1 MTSSLKSGSGKGTH
15 VGYRTQVNKAGAYT
29 DIAFSATDNRVH
41 CPYCNG
47 VFFQVK
53 GGDSVDDVELDP
65 KVDGKASGALNMVVF
80 LCHCGREFAKNLA
93 VTGEWTE
100 QV

>member
-1 MTSSLKSGSGKGTH
+1 MGLSTGSGKGHHT
-15 VGYRTQVNKAGAYT
+15 GYRSHVNKAGAYG
-29 DIAFSATDNRVH
+29 DIVFSATDNRVV

-47 VFFQVK
+47 TWFEVK
-53 GGDSVDDVELDP
+53 GGDSVDDVELAP
-65 KVDGKASGALNMVVF
+65 WVDGKASGSLDMVVF

-93 VTGEWTE
+93 KTGEWTE